1 MSDLVIRLEALKRD
15 IDSVKSL
22 SIELKANAKKEEEIL
37 RDIIQEIKVLGF
49 DPKTLK
55 QDLETMEKDL
65 ESKITEKEKEVLDVK
80 GKLETIER
88 NVRLN
93 ETN

>member
-1 MSDLVIRLEALKRD
+1 MSDLVKRLETLKKD

-37 RDIIQEIKVLGF
+37 RGIIQEIKDLGF

-55 QDLETMEKDL
+55 QDLEKMEIDL

-80 GKLETIER
+80 LKLETIEK
-88 NVRLN
+88 NVRN
-93 ETN
+93 EI

>member
-1 MSDLVIRLEALKRD
+1 MNDLVQRLENLKKD

-37 RDIIQEIKVLGF
+37 RGIIQEIKDLGF

-55 QDLETMEKDL
+55 QDLEKMEIDL

-80 GKLETIER
+80 FKLETIEK
-88 NVRLN
+88 NVRN
-93 ETN
+93 EI

>member
-1 MSDLVIRLEALKRD
+1 MSDLVKRLETLKKD

-37 RDIIQEIKVLGF
+37 RGIIQEIKDLGF

-55 QDLETMEKDL
+55 QDLEKMENDL
-65 ESKITEKEKEVLDVK
+65 ETKITEKEKEVLEVK
-80 GKLETIER
+80 QKLETIEK
-88 NVRLN
+88 NVRN
-93 ETN
+93 ENI